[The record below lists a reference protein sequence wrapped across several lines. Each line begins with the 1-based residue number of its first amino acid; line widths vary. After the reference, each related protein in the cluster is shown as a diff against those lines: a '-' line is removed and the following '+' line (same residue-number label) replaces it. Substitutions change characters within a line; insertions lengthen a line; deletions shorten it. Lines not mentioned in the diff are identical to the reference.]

1 MEEKMAQ
8 GERNTMNDLVSKYIK
23 EETLAESKVYKS
35 FVDRIKR
42 AASAKD
48 ITKVLSDIQKAVKQ
62 DEISQREALKLA
74 DMADDALEDV

>member
-1 MEEKMAQ
+1 
-8 GERNTMNDLVSKYIK
+8 MNDLVGKYLK
-23 EETLAESKVYKS
+23 EDTIVESKVYKS

-74 DMADDALEDV
+74 HMADDALEDV

>member
-1 MEEKMAQ
+1 
-8 GERNTMNDLVSKYIK
+8 MNDLVGKYLK
-23 EETLAESKVYKS
+23 EDTIVESKVYKS